1 VPLSTSS
8 LMMHRNIFSAIPQ
21 VIVQATMQRRA
32 SSSYSWMNPYQ
43 AGSSK
48 GDEALYNL
56 NRRRA
61 SFKFVKPK
69 KTRQKHQHC
78 CKAGGHVGLN
88 EVPTINNPYKH
99 ELLSVEGCIPIPIRT
114 LRRERKTPRGD
125 PTAKNVST

>member
-1 VPLSTSS
+1 MPVEHGIKFRYKSWNDIRQKRHGTTGNKEAPRQLPGTLVSRCTQRKANSSLKHVPLSTSS

-69 KTRQKHQHC
+69 KDKT
-78 CKAGGHVGLN
+78 
-88 EVPTINNPYKH
+88 ETST
-99 ELLSVEGCIPIPIRT
+99 LL
-114 LRRERKTPRGD
+114 
-125 PTAKNVST
+125 